1 MVTLTLARHILENS
15 LLYCE
20 FSVYLESE
28 LVNWHLL
35 LAVKLPDNQIAKVE
49 NLDLDQLMWGCGA
62 SIHHV
67 TVFEKDP
74 CAA

>member
-28 LVNWHLL
+28 LAAASLL

-49 NLDLDQLMWGCGA
+49 NLDLDQLMWGF
-62 SIHHV
+62 SNWIHHV